1 LKNARSAR
9 QAGPTR
15 HAQRALRVT
24 SQGRLAVRITSPFA
38 NNLLG
43 LVGTAAIR
51 GWMSTVEHK
60 LACYD
65 PAVDPAR
72 AECRAQKIYIFWHE
86 YILAPLFLRGRCNL
100 TMLLSRHR
108 DAELLSRIAFH
119 FGFGCIRGSSYRGST
134 QALREMFRE
143 SRAHHL
149 TITPDGPRGPRRQ
162 LAAGPIYLAS
172 KLSLPLVC
180 VGIGYDRPWRMR
192 TWDRFAIPRPGSRS
206 RIVLSPEI
214 MIPPG
219 LDRDGLES
227 HRREIE
233 RLLNRLTLEAEA
245 WAEAGTAKLG
255 ETPLFPQATERCRGL
270 QSVGAIEPT
279 ADAARVHLPPAA

>member
-1 LKNARSAR
+1 
-9 QAGPTR
+9 
-15 HAQRALRVT
+15 
-24 SQGRLAVRITSPFA
+24 VRITSPFA

-43 LVGTAAIR
+43 LLGTAAIR

-65 PAVDPAR
+65 AAIDPAR
-72 AECRAQKIYIFWHE
+72 AECHGQKIYIFWHE
-86 YILAPLFLRGRCNL
+86 YILAPLYLRGRCNL

-108 DAELLSRIAFH
+108 DAELLSRIAYH

-134 QALREMFRE
+134 RALRGLFRE
-143 SRAHHL
+143 SRTRHL

-172 KLSLPLVC
+172 KLGMPLVC
-180 VGIGYDRPWRMR
+180 VGIGYDQPWRMR

-206 RIVLSPEI
+206 RIVLSPQI
-214 MIPPG
+214 AIPPD
-219 LDRDGLES
+219 LDRDGLDR
-227 HRREIE
+227 HRSDVE

-255 ETPLFPQATERCRGL
+255 ETPLFPQPTERRGGW
-270 QSVGAIEPT
+270 QTSRAIDP
-279 ADAARVHLPPAA
+279 DFSSPRFHLPPAA